1 MKRGRE
7 RSVTY
12 PSITPLDK
20 SDGLARDSEDISVC
34 ISFPFRH
41 LNHSFTI
48 SVSRSLYLAAV
59 RSGKSALVPA
69 GTGDAWL
76 AGYYAAFAEDPRLQ
90 PVYTALLT
98 KMRQIRSE
106 QNLTTDEYLEML
118 AAYVQSL
125 PYDAEKLTAV
135 NRAPR
140 FPVETIVDGRGICS
154 DKSVLLAGL
163 LAHEGYAAAI
173 LQFSPENHVTAGIP
187 VPSGYDYAKTGYA
200 VIETTVISYV
210 GDTSGEFAP
219 GRRITSRPKVFPIG
233 HGSRRYGSI
242 AEIRHILTT
251 LDRLTEKIAP
261 DGPLAGEILR
271 QENMITDEKNRLAD
285 RRSRIQEA
293 EREMHRLQSSR
304 SDGFLPAYHA
314 YKEEI
319 DSYNLAVSELGDTI
333 TRYNTLVDEFNRL
346 AGETNFIRHN
356 RLDRRSVT
364 ARIRNLQF

>member
-12 PSITPLDK
+12 PSITSLDK
-20 SDGLARDSEDISVC
+20 SDGLARDSGDISVR

-41 LNHSFTI
+41 LNHSCTI
-48 SVSRSLYLAAV
+48 SVPRSLYLAAV
-59 RSGKSALVPA
+59 QSGKSALVPA
-69 GTGDAWL
+69 GMGDAWL
-76 AGYYAAFAEDPRLQ
+76 AGYYSAFAEDPRLQ
-90 PVYTALLT
+90 PVYTALLA
-98 KMRQIRSE
+98 KLRQIRSE
-106 QNLTTDEYLEML
+106 QNLTSDEYLEML

-125 PYDAEKLTAV
+125 PYDAEKLAAK

-140 FPVETIVDGRGICS
+140 FPVETIVDGTGICS
-154 DKSVLLAGL
+154 DTSLLLAGL
-163 LAHEGYAAAI
+163 LAHEGYAVAV
-173 LQFSPENHVTAGIP
+173 LQFTPENHVAVGIP
-187 VPSGYDYAKTGYA
+187 VPAGCDYAKTGYA
-200 VIETTVISYV
+200 VIETTVISYI

-251 LDRLTEKIAP
+251 LDQLTEKTAS
-261 DGPLAGEILR
+261 DGPLVGEILR
-271 QENMITDEKNRLAD
+271 QEKMITAEKHQIAD
-285 RRSRIQEA
+285 RRARIQET
-293 EREMHRLQSSR
+293 EQEIHCLQSSG
-304 SDGFLPAYHA
+304 SNGFLPAYRA

-319 DSYNLAVSELGDTI
+319 DSYNLAVLELGEKI
-333 TRYNTLVDEFNRL
+333 ARYNTLVDEFNRL
-346 AGETNFIRHN
+346 AGEANFIRQN